1 MTRRES
7 IINQNTQKLLK
18 QILKKISD
26 KTDFLVEEK
35 LFDLLKPYTEEE
47 KTLVCLDN
55 VFNAL
60 GIQKVDD
67 INSLKNYFLP
77 YAICQECNADK
88 DRRTDSR
95 LSSLIEEEE
104 EGSSDNGKLFL

>member
-1 MTRRES
+1 M
-7 IINQNTQKLLK
+7 LK

-77 YAICQECNADK
+77 YAVCQECEK
-88 DRRTDSR
+88 DEDHRGSSR
-95 LSSLIEEEE
+95 LSSLIEEDEQSS
-104 EGSSDNGKLFL
+104 EGKIFATPNMNTF